1 MPEKELM
8 KKVEEIKTEMSAAK
22 EKAEVAEKRAKELGT
37 ELKAAQD
44 TIAKSAET
52 IKSQETQIDNLDKSI
67 KAQNETIEK
76 LRKMVK
82 ESPKGFNAMMR
93 DALEEKREEIEK
105 QLKGTGRFTVELKIA
120 TTDIT
125 AQTGAQYTGTV
136 MDPTIHSVPV
146 LSNAF
151 LLAFGTKPLTG
162 PRLGWVEST
171 TSKNVGYVKELAD
184 NNNKTTV
191 TFAEKYRKTAKVAT
205 YMEISSEFENWFENL
220 YNYCID
226 EGQRVLLKDIDSKVW
241 NGEGNDSTKQDEIYG
256 IKSQSTAF
264 AKLATYENATVADV
278 ILDSIAQINKAGYSA
293 NVALVSYGT
302 EAQLQG
308 LKDKDGNY
316 IYDKVNSKLR
326 QVTVIKTDVLTDSE
340 ILVADSSCAEIYMG
354 NIYEL
359 EFSRQASTD
368 SWRVDYRR
376 HAQVKVTTPKKKGLI
391 YVADIDTAI
400 TSITAAAASSVSES

>member
-1 MPEKELM
+1 M

-22 EKAEVAEKRAKELGT
+22 ENAKAAEKRVEELGT

-44 TIAKSAET
+44 T

-82 ESPKGFNAMMR
+82 ENPKGFNAMMR

-125 AQTGAQYTGTV
+125 AQTGALIIGTV

-171 TSKNVGYVKELAD
+171 TSKNVGYVKELAAND
-184 NNNKTTV
+184 NKTTV

-241 NGEGNDSTKQDEIYG
+241 KGEGNDSTKQDEIYG

-340 ILVADSSCAEIYMG
+340 ILVADGSCAEIYMG

-391 YVADIDTAI
+391 YVADIDAAI
-400 TSITAAAASSVSES
+400 TSITAAAARSVSES